1 MQKEQS
7 LLLALRYHLSTLGY
21 PESVI
26 ESQDPVI
33 SNFSK
38 LLIQSVELESKRCAD
53 NVESNLTELPAATDN
68 YKYYMYIN
76 NPDAWDSSEYDS
88 KSIQSAEWA
97 KSYRYSDHGFL
108 FDTFETDSDWE
119 RAINAQDIQTLNAI
133 YNEVVEHCKRKKVPY
148 EVYSFVRDTPAL
160 LKNPDWKQLKHKY
173 FGIVDAYCDQDV
185 DEYVDGFTGK

>member
-26 ESQDPVI
+26 ESQDPAI

-38 LLIQSVELESKRCAD
+38 LLIQSVELESKRSAD
-53 NVESNLTELPAATDN
+53 NVESNLTELPPATDN

-88 KSIQSAEWA
+88 KSIQSANWA

-108 FDTFETDSDWE
+108 FDTFETDSDWQIALE
-119 RAINAQDIQTLNAI
+119 ARDVNTLNAI
-133 YNEVVEHCKRKKVPY
+133 YNEVVTHCKHKKVPWA
-148 EVYSFVRDTPAL
+148 VYDFLKKTPML
-160 LKNPDWKQLKHKY
+160 LAKQVWNELKY
-173 FGIVDAYCDQDV
+173 NGIVDAYCDEDPS
-185 DEYVDGFTGK
+185 EYVDGFTGK